1 MHTLD
6 MFYMIENPGELLR
19 ELARIVKSDGK
30 VWIEDGHQP
39 RKETLGKINKAGIT
53 RNRKKMEN
61 IPEKQKKY
69 DKLMEVS
76 FVLSRVNRKLAD
88 QKYADAEAVMEKIVT
103 QQQKAE

>member
-1 MHTLD
+1 M
-6 MFYMIENPGELLR
+6 
-19 ELARIVKSDGK
+19 
-30 VWIEDGHQP
+30 Q
-39 RKETLGKINKAGIT
+39 
-53 RNRKKMEN
+53 N